1 MGYREKRCVFFF
13 LARFE
18 NKERRRQLC
27 YLDF

>member
-13 LARFE
+13 ARFE